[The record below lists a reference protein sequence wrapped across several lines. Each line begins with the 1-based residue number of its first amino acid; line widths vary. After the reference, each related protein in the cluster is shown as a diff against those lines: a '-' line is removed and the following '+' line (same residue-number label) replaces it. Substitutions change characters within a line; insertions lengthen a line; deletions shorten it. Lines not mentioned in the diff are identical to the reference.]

1 MLFIPPSRSAMR
13 LLEVFD
19 KPSLPDRYCFV
30 FDEINQAGE
39 YAVLAMAETGSSA
52 VWVREL
58 YEPGGTNEHLGN
70 PVLLGALGDVALD
83 GFFSWL
89 GIVKECGREPR

>member
-1 MLFIPPSRSAMR
+1 MR

-19 KPSLPDRYCFV
+19 KPSVPDRYRFV

-39 YAVLAMAETGSSA
+39 YAVLAMTASGSRA
-52 VWVREL
+52 AWVSEQ
-58 YEPGGTNEHLGN
+58 YTPGGNNEHLGD
-70 PVLLGALGDVALD
+70 PVQLAALGDVALN

-89 GIVKECGREPR
+89 GVVTEYGREG